1 MINLPIK
8 AEVNCTDG
16 SAGVFTYVISNPIN
30 HQMTHLVVQSDLPPH
45 YEYLVPV
52 DQVAETTPNLIQ
64 LKCTQEEFQQMMLFK
79 DNEFLST
86 EIDSHLS
93 WPYCVPVSGAYPYEM
108 DYIDVDHQNVP
119 QGEQVVRRGARV
131 EATDGSIGEVEELL
145 INPSNMEITH
155 LVLLDQQ
162 FLKKTEI
169 TIPVSLI
176 DSVDEDTIY
185 LTVDRQTLEALPTTP
200 IQRGRK

>member
-1 MINLPIK
+1 MIDLSLK
-8 AEVNCTDG
+8 AEVYCSDG
-16 SAGVFTYVISNPIN
+16 VVGISTYLIGNPIN
-30 HQMTHLVVQSDLPPH
+30 HQITHLVVQSEIPPH
-45 YEYLVPV
+45 YEYLVPFELV
-52 DQVAETTPNLIQ
+52 GDITSNLIT

-79 DNEFLST
+79 NEVFIPT
-86 EIDSHLS
+86 EIPRHLS
-93 WPYCVPVSGAYPYEM
+93 WPYCVPIPGAVPEEA
-108 DYIDVDHQNVP
+108 DYISVEHVNIP
-119 QGEQVVRRGARV
+119 QGEQVVQRGALV
-131 EATDGSIGEVEELL
+131 EATDGTIGEVEELL
-145 INPSNMEITH
+145 INARGMQITH